1 MLKMINKIQH
11 YDWGSKDALT
21 KLYHIKNPQHLPMAE
36 LWMGAHPKA
45 SSMVEDLN
53 SQQKISLDKL
63 IATDPSYYLGEKIAR
78 KFHRL
83 PFLFKVLCAAQ
94 PLSIQVHP
102 DKIAA
107 EVGFKRENA
116 AGIALDCPNRNYK
129 DDNHK
134 PELIY
139 ALTPF
144 KALNSF
150 RPLKEIANLLL
161 PIAEASPVIQLFL
174 KPTTETQL
182 AQLFK
187 HLFSLA
193 TKEKQPLLAALK
205 SVLQQEKGEPWSTIE
220 KMLPLYPEDNG
231 LFAPLLLNIIELQP
245 GEAMFLY
252 ARTPHAYIE
261 GVGLEVMANSD
272 NVLRAG
278 LTNKHIDIAE
288 LLANLDFI
296 AKPCDTLLLQPNIHN
311 NEFCYP
317 IPVDDFAF
325 SLYLIDNKLTTI
337 ANNSATILFCVEGK
351 ISITSEN
358 QTAEILSGESIFI
371 SASERQIMLNGK
383 GKLAR
388 VFNY

>member
-1 MLKMINKIQH
+1 MFKMINKIQH
-11 YDWGSKDALT
+11 YDWGSHDALT

-45 SSMVEDLN
+45 SSIIEDIN
-53 SQQKISLDKL
+53 NQQKISLDKL
-63 IATDPSYYLGEKIAR
+63 IETNPKYYLGEKIAQ

-107 EVGFKRENA
+107 EAGFKRENA
-116 AGIALDCPNRNYK
+116 AGIALDCPKRNYK

-150 RPLKEIANLLL
+150 RPLKEIANLLI
-161 PIAEASPVIQLFL
+161 PIAEASPNIQLFL
-174 KPTTETQL
+174 KSPTETQL
-182 AQLFK
+182 AQLFE
-187 HLFSLA
+187 HLLNLTA
-193 TKEKQPLLAALK
+193 GEKQLLLAALK
-205 SVLQQEKGEPWSTIE
+205 SVLLQEHGEPWHTIK
-220 KMLPLYPEDNG
+220 KMLPLYPDDNG

-252 ARTPHAYIE
+252 AKTPHAYIE

-288 LLANLDFI
+288 LLTNIDFI
-296 AKPCDTLLLQPNIHN
+296 TKPCNTLLLQPTIRD
-311 NEFCYP
+311 NECCYP

-325 SLYLIDNKLTTI
+325 SLYLIDNQLTTI
-337 ANNSATILFCVEGK
+337 ENSTATILFCVDGR

-358 QTAEILSGESIFI
+358 QTVEILSGESIFI

>member
-1 MLKMINKIQH
+1 MFKMINKIQY

-21 KLYHIKNPQHLPMAE
+21 KLYHIQNPQHLPMAE

-45 SSMVEDLN
+45 SSIVEDFKT
-53 SQQKISLDKL
+53 QQKISLDKL
-63 IATDPSYYLGEKIAR
+63 IAADPAYYLGKKIAK

-83 PFLFKVLCAAQ
+83 PFLFKVLCVAQ

-107 EVGFKRENA
+107 ETGFKRENA
-116 AGIALDCPNRNYK
+116 AGIALNSPNRNYK

-150 RPLKEIANLLL
+150 RPLKEIANLLQ
-161 PIAEASPVIQLFL
+161 PIAHASPTIQLFIET
-174 KPTTETQL
+174 PTEKHL
-182 AQLFK
+182 AQLFSY
-187 HLFSLA
+187 LLSLSII
-193 TKEKQPLLAALK
+193 EKQPLFTALSAA
-205 SVLQQEKGEPWSTIE
+205 LQQEKGKPWDTI
-220 KMLPLYPEDNG
+220 KKIAPLYPDDNG

-278 LTNKHIDIAE
+278 LTSKHIDIAE

-296 AKPCDTLLLQPNIHN
+296 TKSNNTLLLQPNIHN

-325 SLYLIDNKLTTI
+325 SLYIIDNHLTTI
-337 ANNSATILFCVEGK
+337 ENNSATILFCVEGK
-351 ISITSEN
+351 ISITSES

-371 SASERQIMLNGK
+371 SVSEKQIMFNGR

>member
-1 MLKMINKIQH
+1 MFKMINKIQH

-45 SSMVEDLN
+45 SSIVEDIN
-53 SQQKISLDKL
+53 NQQKISLDKL
-63 IATDPSYYLGEKIAR
+63 IATDPTYYLGKKIAQ

-107 EVGFKRENA
+107 EAGFKQENA
-116 AGIALDCPNRNYK
+116 AGIAHNCPKRNYK

-150 RPLKEIANLLL
+150 RPLKEITNLLT
-161 PIAEASPVIQLFL
+161 PIAEASPIIQLFL
-174 KPTTETQL
+174 KTPTENQL

-187 HLFSLA
+187 HLLNLP
-193 TKEKQPLLAALK
+193 TGEKQRLLTALK
-205 SVLQQEKGEPWSTIE
+205 SVVPQGDGEPWLTIK
-220 KMLPLYPEDNG
+220 KMLPLYPDDNG

-272 NVLRAG
+272 NVLRA
-278 LTNKHIDIAE
+278 
-288 LLANLDFI
+288 
-296 AKPCDTLLLQPNIHN
+296 
-311 NEFCYP
+311 
-317 IPVDDFAF
+317 
-325 SLYLIDNKLTTI
+325 
-337 ANNSATILFCVEGK
+337 
-351 ISITSEN
+351 
-358 QTAEILSGESIFI
+358 
-371 SASERQIMLNGK
+371 
-383 GKLAR
+383 
-388 VFNY
+388 

>member
-1 MLKMINKIQH
+1 MFKMINKIQY

-21 KLYHIKNPQHLPMAE
+21 KFYNIKNPHNLPMAE

-45 SSMVEDLN
+45 SSIVEDFN
-53 SQQKISLDKL
+53 NQKKILLDKL
-63 IATDPSYYLGEKIAR
+63 IATDPTYYLCERIAK
-78 KFHRL
+78 KFHGL
-83 PFLFKVLCAAQ
+83 PFLFKVLCAAE

-107 EVGFKRENA
+107 EIGFNRENA
-116 AGIALDCPNRNYK
+116 AGIALDCSYRNYK

-139 ALTPF
+139 ALTSF

-161 PIAEASPVIQLFL
+161 LISEASPVIQLFL
-174 KPTTETQL
+174 NTPTEAL
-182 AQLFK
+182 LPQLFNY
-187 HLFSLA
+187 LLTLSA
-193 TKEKQPLLAALK
+193 REKQLLLTALK
-205 SVLQQEKGEPWSTIE
+205 SVLQKEKGEPWSTIK
-220 KMLPLYPEDNG
+220 KMLTLYPDDNG
-231 LFAPLLLNIIELQP
+231 LFVALLLNIIELQP
-245 GEAMFLY
+245 GESMFLY
-252 ARTPHAYIE
+252 ARTPHAYIQ

-288 LLANLDFI
+288 LLVNLDFI
-296 AKPCDTLLLQPNIHN
+296 SKPCNTLLLEPSVHD

-317 IPVDDFAF
+317 IPIDDFAF
-325 SLYLIDNKLTTI
+325 SLYLIDSQLTTI
-337 ANNSATILFCVEGK
+337 VNSSAMILFCVEGS

-358 QTAEILSGESIFI
+358 QTADILSGESIFI
-371 SASERQIMLNGK
+371 SASEKQIFLSGK

>member
-1 MLKMINKIQH
+1 MFKMINKIQY

-21 KLYHIKNPQHLPMAE
+21 KLYHIQNPQYLPMAE

-45 SSMVEDLN
+45 SSIVEDFKT
-53 SQQKISLDKL
+53 QQKISLDKL
-63 IATDPSYYLGEKIAR
+63 IATDPAYYLGKKIAK

-107 EVGFKRENA
+107 ETGFKRENA
-116 AGIALDCPNRNYK
+116 TGIALNSPNRNYK

-150 RPLKEIANLLL
+150 RPLKEIANLLQ
-161 PIAEASPVIQLFL
+161 PIAHASLTIQLFIET
-174 KPTTETQL
+174 PTEKHL
-182 AQLFK
+182 AQLFSY
-187 HLFSLA
+187 LLSLSII
-193 TKEKQPLLAALK
+193 EKQPLFTAL
-205 SVLQQEKGEPWSTIE
+205 STALQQEKGKPWDAI
-220 KMLPLYPEDNG
+220 KKIAPLYPDDNG

-278 LTNKHIDIAE
+278 LTSKHIDIAE

-296 AKPCDTLLLQPNIHN
+296 AKPNNTLLLQPNIRN

-325 SLYLIDNKLTTI
+325 SLYIIDNHLTTI
-337 ANNSATILFCVEGK
+337 ENNSATILFCVEGK
-351 ISITSEN
+351 ISITSES

-371 SASERQIMLNGK
+371 SASEKQIILNGR

>member
-1 MLKMINKIQH
+1 MFKMINKIQH

-45 SSMVEDLN
+45 SSIVEDIN
-53 SQQKISLDKL
+53 NQQKISLDKL
-63 IATDPSYYLGEKIAR
+63 ITTDPTYYLGEKIAQ
-78 KFHRL
+78 KFHQL

-107 EVGFKRENA
+107 EAGFRRENA
-116 AGIALDCPNRNYK
+116 AGIALDSPNRNYK

-150 RPLKEIANLLL
+150 RPLKEIANLLI
-161 PIAEASPVIQLFL
+161 PIAVASPIIQLFL
-174 KPTTETQL
+174 KTPSETQL
-182 AQLFK
+182 AQLFS
-187 HLFSLA
+187 HLLSL
-193 TKEKQPLLAALK
+193 TISEKQPLLTALK
-205 SVLQQEKGEPWSTIE
+205 SVVQQKQGEPWHTI
-220 KMLPLYPEDNG
+220 KKILTLHPDDNG

-288 LLANLDFI
+288 LLANIDFI
-296 AKPCDTLLLQPNIHN
+296 AKPCNTLLLQPNIHN
-311 NEFCYP
+311 NECCYP

-325 SLYLIDNKLTTI
+325 SLYLIDNQLTTI
-337 ANNSATILFCVEGK
+337 ENSSATILFCVEGK
-351 ISITSEN
+351 ISITSEK
-358 QTAEILSGESIFI
+358 QTTEILAGESIFI

>member
-1 MLKMINKIQH
+1 MFKMINKIQN
-11 YDWGSKDALT
+11 YDWGSQDALT
-21 KLYHIKNPQHLPMAE
+21 KLYHIKNPQHLLMAE

-45 SSMVEDLN
+45 SSIVEDIN
-53 SQQKISLDKL
+53 NQQKISLDKL
-63 IATDPSYYLGEKIAR
+63 IATDPIYYLGEKIAQ

-107 EVGFKRENA
+107 EAGFKRENA
-116 AGIALDCPNRNYK
+116 LGIALDCPNRNYK

-144 KALNSF
+144 KALNLF
-150 RPLKEIANLLL
+150 RPLKEIANLLI
-161 PIAEASPVIQLFL
+161 PIAEILPIIQLFL
-174 KPTTETQL
+174 KTPTETLL
-182 AQLFK
+182 AQLFN
-187 HLFSLA
+187 HLLNL
-193 TKEKQPLLAALK
+193 TVREKQLLLIALK
-205 SVLQQEKGEPWSTIE
+205 SIVLKVHGEPWYTI
-220 KMLPLYPEDNG
+220 KKILPLYPDDNG
-231 LFAPLLLNIIELQP
+231 IFALLLLNIIELKP
-245 GEAMFLY
+245 DEAMFLY

-261 GVGLEVMANSD
+261 GIGLEVMANSD

-278 LTNKHIDIAE
+278 LTNKHIDIVE
-288 LLANLDFI
+288 LLANIDFI
-296 AKPCDTLLLQPNIHN
+296 TKPCNTLLLQPIIRDNKC
-311 NEFCYP
+311 CYP

-325 SLYLIDNKLTTI
+325 SLYLIDNQLTTI
-337 ANNSATILFCVEGK
+337 ENSSATILFCVDGK

-358 QTAEILSGESIFI
+358 QTTEILSGESIFI
-371 SASERQIMLNGK
+371 SASERNIMLNGK

>member
-1 MLKMINKIQH
+1 MFKMINKIQH
-11 YDWGSKDALT
+11 YNWGSKDALT

-45 SSMVEDLN
+45 SSIVEDFN
-53 SQQKISLDKL
+53 TQQKISLDKL
-63 IATDPSYYLGEKIAR
+63 IATDPTYYLGEKVAQ
-78 KFHRL
+78 KFNRL

-102 DKIAA
+102 DKISA
-107 EVGFKRENA
+107 EAGFKRENA
-116 AGIALDCPNRNYK
+116 AKIDLDCPNPNYK

-134 PELIY
+134 HELIY

-144 KALNSF
+144 KAINSF
-150 RPLKEIANLLL
+150 RPLNEIANLLI
-161 PIAEASPVIQLFL
+161 PIADASPNIQLFL
-174 KPTTETQL
+174 KTPTETQL
-182 AQLFK
+182 AK
-187 HLFSLA
+187 LFSHLLSL
-193 TKEKQPLLAALK
+193 TTREKQPLFTTLK
-205 SVLQQEKGEPWSTIE
+205 SVLQQEKGEPWHTIQ
-220 KMLPLYPEDNG
+220 KILPLYPDDNG

-278 LTNKHIDIAE
+278 LTNKHIDTAE

-296 AKPCDTLLLQPNIHN
+296 VKARNTLLLQPNIHD

-325 SLYLIDNKLTTI
+325 SLYLIDNQLTTI
-337 ANNSATILFCVEGK
+337 ENSSATILFCVEGK

-371 SASERQIMLNGK
+371 SASEKQIMLNGK

-388 VFNY
+388 VFTY

>member
-1 MLKMINKIQH
+1 MFKMINSIQC

-21 KLYHIKNPQHLPMAE
+21 KLYHIKNPKHLLMAE

-45 SSMVEDLN
+45 SSIVEDFDTK
-53 SQQKISLDKL
+53 QKIFLYKL
-63 IATDPSYYLGEKIAR
+63 IASDPTYYLGEKIAK

-83 PFLFKVLCAAQ
+83 PFLFKVLCAEK

-102 DKIAA
+102 DKITA
-107 EVGFKRENA
+107 EIGFNRENA
-116 AGIALDCPNRNYK
+116 AGIAIDCPNRNYK

-150 RPLKEIANLLL
+150 RTLKEIVNLFL
-161 PIAEASPVIQLFL
+161 PIAEVSPIIQLFL
-174 KPTTETQL
+174 KTPTEALL
-182 AQLFK
+182 AQLFNYLLNLRTREK
-187 HLFSLA
+187 QMLFTALKA
-193 TKEKQPLLAALK
+193 VLQKEK
-205 SVLQQEKGEPWSTIE
+205 SEPWNTIK
-220 KMLPLYPEDNG
+220 KMLPLYPDDNG
-231 LFAPLLLNIIELQP
+231 LFVPLLLNIIELQP
-245 GEAMFLY
+245 GESMFLY
-252 ARTPHAYIE
+252 VRTPHAYIQ

-278 LTNKHIDIAE
+278 LTNKHVDIGE
-288 LLANLDFI
+288 LLNNVDYI
-296 AKPCDTLLLQPNIHN
+296 SKSCNSLLLQPNIRN

-317 IPVDDFAF
+317 IPIDDFAF
-325 SLYLIDNKLTTI
+325 SLYLVINQLTTI
-337 ANNSATILFCVEGK
+337 SNSSATILFCIEGN
-351 ISITSEN
+351 ISVTSEN
-358 QTAEILSGESIFI
+358 QTIDILSGESIFI
-371 SASERQIMLNGK
+371 SAAEKQIFLNGK